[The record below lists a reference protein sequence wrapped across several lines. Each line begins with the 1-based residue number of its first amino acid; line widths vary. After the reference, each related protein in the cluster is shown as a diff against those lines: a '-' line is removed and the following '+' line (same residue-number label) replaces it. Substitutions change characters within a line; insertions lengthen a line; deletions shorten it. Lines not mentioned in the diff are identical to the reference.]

1 MKNRNSLFSFLILL
15 IFFCNNIF
23 AQSNNYSKVKVTLE
37 NESSIGYL
45 QELDLGL
52 DHFHTLDDQ
61 DIEFIIPSENI
72 VLLDNSG
79 LSYEVII
86 QDYRAAYQE
95 RRIKEL
101 ATINT
106 VPKAP
111 MTADLFGYGSMGGF
125 YTLEEIEQKLDT
137 MHLLFPT
144 LVTPKYSIGTSIEGR
159 DIWAIKISDNPMMDE
174 PEEAVYYDALHH
186 SREPLSMAVT
196 MNFAFWLLENY
207 ETNEKVKYIIDH
219 REIYIVPCVN
229 PDGYEWNRIT
239 DPNGGGL
246 WRKNRRDVGSC
257 TGVDLNRNYSFGYAY
272 DNSCASTNAC
282 SETYR
287 GEDAFSEPESNAVKD
302 FLALIN
308 PNTALSIHSTWGTCL
323 MPYGYDTS
331 PPAYPIYSQ
340 WATDFLSENDYTYG
354 VTYQML
360 GYTSCGTT
368 RSYLHS
374 EGVHAWTLEIGGTG
388 FWPNQS
394 TIFDLVDEN
403 VYPLFYQ
410 AWIAGQYTDVQSH
423 EIIGA
428 AIQGESFEMNVEVK
442 NKGFGATPSNVE
454 VAIISNNTNVVV
466 SGDGAIGMVP
476 SFQTAISQNF
486 NIAIDPLL
494 SEMEFE
500 LTIVVSQDGT
510 ETNRET
516 IIVPVGDQVSIFED
530 DAENGMSNWTSS
542 GNGIAWGICADDS
555 YGGSFSFADSDN
567 SNSQNNTTNFFT
579 LTESL
584 DLSATEK
591 PMLEFYSKWS
601 LENGDNV
608 YLEISS
614 DGGNSWSSIQ
624 NYDGTES
631 WQQQLFDLTDY
642 ISSDVKIRFRMQTDF
657 SEPGDGFY
665 FDKISIVDYQ
675 FVDPTDVAVTEINNN
690 SFTYFP
696 NPVDDIL
703 NIELVESTTILVKI
717 FDTKGTLIKKA
728 QSTSSLQLDVG
739 NLLPNIYIIQ
749 VMDLN
754 SGDLYSDKLMKI

>member
-1 MKNRNSLFSFLILL
+1 MKNPFLTKLFLFLFSFYSIQV
-15 IFFCNNIF
+15 F
-23 AQSNNYSKVKVTLE
+23 AQSGNYSQVNVYLNNESEIGYLFDLDIGIDHFQKVSENGISFVIGWENIETLE
-37 NESSIGYL
+37 N
-45 QELDLGL
+45 
-52 DHFHTLDDQ
+52 
-61 DIEFIIPSENI
+61 
-72 VLLDNSG
+72 SG
-79 LSYEVII
+79 LNYEVIVPDCRA
-86 QDYRAAYQE
+86 DYEE
-95 RRIKEL
+95 RRLKEL
-101 ATINT
+101 ANISTI
-106 VPKAP
+106 PKAP

-144 LVTPKYSIGTSIEGR
+144 LVTPKYSIGTSVEGR

-207 ETNEKVKYIIDH
+207 ETDNKVKYIIDH

-239 DPNGGGL
+239 DANGGGL
-246 WRKNRRDVGSC
+246 WRKNRRAVGNC
-257 TGVDLNRNYSFGYAY
+257 IGVDLNRNYSFGYAH

-287 GEDAFSEPESNAVKD
+287 GEEAFSEPESNAVKD
-302 FLALIN
+302 FLAQIN
-308 PNTALSIHSTWGTCL
+308 PNTAFSIHSTWGTCL

-331 PPAYPIYSQ
+331 PPAYPIYSE

-374 EGVHAWTLEIGGTG
+374 EGVHAWTLEIGGSG

-423 EIIGA
+423 EIFGP

-442 NKGFGATPSNVE
+442 NKGFGSTPSNVE
-454 VAIISNNTNVVV
+454 VIIESNTPSVTI
-466 SGDGAIGMVP
+466 SGNGAMGMVP
-476 SFQTAISQNF
+476 SRESAVSQNF
-486 NIAIDPLL
+486 NVAIDPLFT
-494 SEMEFE
+494 EMEFE
-500 LTIVVSQDGT
+500 LTIIVSQDGT
-510 ETNRET
+510 ETNRESIT
-516 IIVPVGDQVSIFED
+516 IPVGDQVVIFED
-530 DAENGMSNWTSS
+530 DAENGMSNWTST

-567 SNSQNNTTNFFT
+567 SNSQNNSTNFFT

-584 DLSATEK
+584 DLSASEK

-608 YLEISS
+608 FLEIST
-614 DGGNSWSSIQ
+614 DGGTSWSSLQ
-624 NYDGTES
+624 NYNSNES
-631 WQQQLFDLTDY
+631 WHQQLFDLTDY
-642 ISSDVKIRFRMQTDF
+642 IGSDVKIRFRMQTDF

-665 FDKISIVDYQ
+665 FDKLSIKDIQ
-675 FVDPTDVAVTEINNN
+675 FVDPTDVAEISNT

-696 NPVDDIL
+696 NPVSDVL
-703 NIELVESTTILVKI
+703 NIELEQPTTLEIRI
-717 FDTKGTLIKKA
+717 FDTKGMLVKEVQATNNF
-728 QSTSSLQLDVG
+728 QLELHD
-739 NLLPNIYIIQ
+739 LLPNIYFIQ
-749 VMDLN
+749 VMDLQ
-754 SGDLYSDKLMKI
+754 SGESYSDKLIKI